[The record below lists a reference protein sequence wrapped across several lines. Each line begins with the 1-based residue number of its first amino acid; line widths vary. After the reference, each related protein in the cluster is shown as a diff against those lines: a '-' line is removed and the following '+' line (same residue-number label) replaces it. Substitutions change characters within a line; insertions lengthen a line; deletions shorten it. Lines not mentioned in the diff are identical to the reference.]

1 MRCISK
7 EKFTLNSLAIFLA
20 LNGAAALLLSMAA
33 GIMLYLS
40 IIGNRSPKDWH
51 LLHAGGTSR
60 GILLIAMAATIHMPA
75 LPDWQSWWVA
85 SLITLFV
92 WTSILAM
99 LVRGLT
105 GELGFGFSGSA
116 ANKLAFS
123 LYAIGTVAVFIGFGW
138 LVYGL
143 LLAFSI

>member
-1 MRCISK
+1 M
-7 EKFTLNSLAIFLA
+7 NGLAIFLA
-20 LNGAAALLLSMAA
+20 LNGALALLLSMAA
-33 GIMLYLS
+33 GLMLYLS
-40 IIGNRSPKDWH
+40 IIGNRSSKDWH

-60 GILLIAMAATIHMPA
+60 GIMLIAIAATIHLPA
-75 LPDWQSWWVA
+75 LPEWQSWWVA

-99 LVRGLT
+99 LVRAST
-105 GELGFGFSGSA
+105 GEPGFGFSGSR
-116 ANKLAFS
+116 ANRLAFA

-143 LLAFSI
+143 LRAFSV